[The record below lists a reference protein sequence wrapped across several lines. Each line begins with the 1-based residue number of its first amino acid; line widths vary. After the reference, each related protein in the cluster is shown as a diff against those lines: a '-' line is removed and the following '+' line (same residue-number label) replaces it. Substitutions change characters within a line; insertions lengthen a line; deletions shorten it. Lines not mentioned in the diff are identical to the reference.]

1 MEDTNPFSIQ
11 LKLLQAELDVHYVVK
26 GMQLS
31 GRNDITPESGTKEDS
46 RSTRITR
53 DTPESE
59 YNYLV
64 TNLQVWEFNR
74 VAPLSE
80 RPVNQMYVAILC
92 IFKWALDTVYPQI
105 KSELKAIDARENEI
119 QAKQR
124 R

>member
-1 MEDTNPFSIQ
+1 MN
-11 LKLLQAELDVHYVVK
+11 LMQAELDVHYVVK
-26 GMQLS
+26 WMQLS
-31 GRNDITPESGTKEDS
+31 GRNDITPDSGTKEDS
-46 RSTRITR
+46 RSTHITR
-53 DTPESE
+53 DMPESE

-80 RPVNQMYVAILC
+80 RQVNQMYVAILC